1 MSDDCL
7 MRMCQIF
14 AVPRPGYA
22 LGSPLTLSGLT
33 LLSQNLGHTKIT
45 AFHSFLC
52 PLSYLSSTYWCL
64 PNANLRSNRNNM
76 HTVHPLKLLTV
87 GGVL

>member
-7 MRMCQIF
+7 VRMCQIF
-14 AVPRPGYA
+14 AVPRSGYA
-22 LGSPLTLSGLT
+22 LGSALMLFGLN

-64 PNANLRSNRNNM
+64 PNASLR
-76 HTVHPLKLLTV
+76 VKQE
-87 GGVL
+87 

>member
-7 MRMCQIF
+7 VRMCQIF
-14 AVPRPGYA
+14 AVPRPGYT
-22 LGSPLTLSGLT
+22 LGSPLTLSGLK
-33 LLSQNLGHTKIT
+33 NLGHTKIT

-64 PNANLRSNRNNM
+64 PDANLRSSRNDM

-87 GGVL
+87 GGSL